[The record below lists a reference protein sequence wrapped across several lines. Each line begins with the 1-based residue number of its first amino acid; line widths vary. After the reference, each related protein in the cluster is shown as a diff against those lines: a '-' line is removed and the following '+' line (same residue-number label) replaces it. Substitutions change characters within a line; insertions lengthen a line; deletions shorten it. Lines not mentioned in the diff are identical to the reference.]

1 MRGGETMKKI
11 IRISAIALAVAFLA
25 PVSALAYIDPGT
37 GSYVIQLVIA
47 AFVGVMFSVRIFW
60 KKIVGLFKKGG
71 PDEPK
76 TDDKPP
82 VP

>member
-1 MRGGETMKKI
+1 MMMKKI

-25 PVSALAYIDPGT
+25 PVAALAYIDPGT
-37 GSYVIQLVIA
+37 GSYVIQLAIA

-60 KKIVGLFKKGG
+60 KKIVRLFKKGG
-71 PDEPK
+71 PEEPK
-76 TDDKPP
+76 VDDKPP

>member
-1 MRGGETMKKI
+1 MRTI
-11 IRISAIALAVAFLA
+11 IRISAIALAAAFLT
-25 PVSALAYIDPGT
+25 PVFALAYIDPGT

-47 AFVGVMFSVRIFW
+47 AFVGAMFTLRIFW
-60 KKIVGLFKKGG
+60 KKIVRLFRKGG

-76 TDDKPP
+76 ADDKPL

>member
-1 MRGGETMKKI
+1 MKKI
-11 IRISAIALAVAFLA
+11 IRISAIALAAAFLT

-60 KKIVGLFKKGG
+60 KKIVRLFKKDG
-71 PDEPK
+71 PDAPK
-76 TDDKPP
+76 ADDKPP